1 VLHELV
7 SRHAQT
13 LIAELRDADGCGLP
27 RYVDRELVEYLR
39 CGMLAHGFARVR
51 CQACD
56 DEILVAFS
64 CKRRGICPSCT
75 ARRMADTA
83 AHLVDRVLPQA
94 PYRQYRQWVLSVP
107 KPLRL
112 RLARD
117 PAWTSWVVSSCAR
130 SPRGSA
136 APPARGASPHR

>member
-1 VLHELV
+1 MHAGGFYERTSGAAGQALGHSYQRRAPEHTVLHELV
-7 SRHAQT
+7 SRHALT

-27 RYVDRELVEYLR
+27 RYVDRELAEYLR
-39 CGMLAHGFARVR
+39 CGMLAHGFARVC

-94 PYRQYRQWVLSVP
+94 PYRQ
-107 KPLRL
+107 
-112 RLARD
+112 
-117 PAWTSWVVSSCAR
+117 
-130 SPRGSA
+130 
-136 APPARGASPHR
+136 